1 VIEIIVLLAVAYVL
15 IGLGI
20 VVHETYV
27 CDECYD
33 TLQEHGW
40 SLVSFVVAMWPV
52 FLWQWLR
59 SKL

>member
-1 VIEIIVLLAVAYVL
+1 VIEIAALLALAYVA

-20 VVHETYV
+20 VAYETAV
-27 CDECYD
+27 CDDCYD

-40 SLVSFVVAMWPV
+40 SLVAFVVVMWPV